1 MVRTDTL
8 LLKKKY
14 GYFHRVLF
22 DDRFDLFS
30 SLVYDNYA
38 DEYHQL
44 FDDERLIDYRFHT
57 MYMHDKMMHL
67 WRNYLS
73 CMSAMVKR
81 HEKKK
86 TELKRKAYCTI
97 LRPFFIPE
105 LTEIIVEFIC

>member
-1 MVRTDTL
+1 MVREDTL
-8 LLKKKY
+8 MIKRKY

-22 DDRFDLFS
+22 DDRFDLFAV
-30 SLVYDNYA
+30 LVYDEDS
-38 DEYHQL
+38 DEYLQL

-57 MYMHDKMMHL
+57 MCMHNKMMYL
-67 WRNYLS
+67 WRNYIS
-73 CMSAMVKR
+73 TRYAIVKR

-86 TELKRKAYCTI
+86 TDLKRKAYCTI